1 MSVEF
6 EVNCCCIN
14 LNTDSAP
21 LSVSSSFSMAEITLD
36 LVCLNRCKQCIQ
48 KNKTLKSDL

>member
-1 MSVEF
+1 MLVEF

-14 LNTDSAP
+14 LDTESAP

-36 LVCLNRCKQCIQ
+36 LVCLKQVQ
-48 KNKTLKSDL
+48 AMYPKE